1 MIDPFPAL
9 SCGSADPP
17 ALLCKFSNL
26 SQEEIMT
33 SSSHTGSSN
42 AGDSVKMT
50 VADELRRKVSIASAA
65 SSEPSETPGH
75 RDASS
80 LAASLQEEVLSLQ
93 LQLQKEKDEKSELA
107 GQLKTAR
114 IALMNLAKV
123 HTPFRPAS
131 ARCFFPGSLR
141 PLSCV
146 CTA

>member
-1 MIDPFPAL
+1 
-9 SCGSADPP
+9 
-17 ALLCKFSNL
+17 
-26 SQEEIMT
+26 MT

-131 ARCFFPGSLR
+131 VPGFFYAAHCAH
-141 PLSCV
+141 LSCV